1 MSAVTDAVD
10 HLVAEALDVATPAA
24 LADDCGPLVEAA
36 ASLLRVLDDDVV
48 DALWMELG
56 GPELDDVVAAEG
68 EDYLTAI
75 SIALETRALDVIRAL
90 G

>member
-56 GPELDDVVAAEG
+56 GPELDDVAAEG
-68 EDYLTAI
+68 EVYLTAI